1 MSDALGAVIFDLDGV
16 LVDSEPVHWRA
27 SQRLFAPHHLAEAEY
42 ARFIGVAVEP
52 YMEWAR
58 ERFGLDDAADRL
70 VERYEEAVT
79 AEIEA
84 AALPPLDGARELI
97 EASRAR
103 GLRVAVGSQSIAAWV
118 KATLRSAALDGLF
131 DAVVSGDEVER
142 GKPAPDVY
150 LLAAERLGVAPERCV
165 AIEDSP
171 AGLQSAAAAG
181 MLGVQ
186 SRQASSAAEPQP
198 LAQLV
203 VGSLREVDLGRLSCH
218 RRCCPTVA
226 GPSLTLPT
234 VAGPSLTLPTVAG
247 PSLTLPTVAG
257 PSLTLPTVAGPSLTL
272 PTVAGPSLTLPTV
285 AGGCSHVGRLVS
297 LPAPRV
303 HARLG

>member
-181 MLGVQ
+181 MLVVQ

-218 RRCCPTVA
+218 RRCSRRSQ
-226 GPSLTLPT
+226 G
-234 VAGPSLTLPTVAG
+234 
-247 PSLTLPTVAG
+247 
-257 PSLTLPTVAGPSLTL
+257 
-272 PTVAGPSLTLPTV
+272 
-285 AGGCSHVGRLVS
+285 HR
-297 LPAPRV
+297 
-303 HARLG
+303 

>member
-1 MSDALGAVIFDLDGV
+1 MGCSSTPSPCTGGPR
-16 LVDSEPVHWRA
+16 SGCSHRTTSPRPNTRA
-27 SQRLFAPHHLAEAEY
+27 SSASRSSPTWSGRASDSASTM
-42 ARFIGVAVEP
+42 RRIGWSSATRRP
-52 YMEWAR
+52 SR
-58 ERFGLDDAADRL
+58 
-70 VERYEEAVT
+70 
-79 AEIEA
+79 AEIEV

-142 GKPAPDVY
+142 GKPRAGRVSAGGRAARGRARALRRDRG
-150 LLAAERLGVAPERCV
+150 LACGPAVGGRGRDARRAVA
-165 AIEDSP
+165 
-171 AGLQSAAAAG
+171 AGLEHRGAAAARAARRRLAPRG
-181 MLGVQ
+181 RPRAVVMP
-186 SRQASSAAEPQP
+186 SSM
-198 LAQLV
+198 
-203 VGSLREVDLGRLSCH
+203 
-218 RRCCPTVA
+218 
-226 GPSLTLPT
+226 
-234 VAGPSLTLPTVAG
+234 
-247 PSLTLPTVAG
+247 
-257 PSLTLPTVAGPSLTL
+257 LPTVAGPSLTL

>member
-1 MSDALGAVIFDLDGV
+1 MSGALEAVIFDLDGV
-16 LVDSEPVHWRA
+16 LVDSEPVHRRA
-27 SQRLFAPHHLAEAEY
+27 SRRLFAPRHLAEVEY

-58 ERFGLDDAADRL
+58 ERFGLDDPVERL
-70 VERYEEAVT
+70 VERYGEAVT

-84 AALPPLDGARELI
+84 GALPPLDGARELI

-103 GLRVAVGSQSIAAWV
+103 GLRAAVGSQSIAAWV
-118 KATLRSAALDGLF
+118 EATLQSAGLDGLF

-181 MLGVQ
+181 MLVVQ
-186 SRQASSAAEPQP
+186 SRQASSAAEPQA

-203 VGSLREVDLGRLSCH
+203 VGSLREVDLGRLSRH
-218 RRCCPTVA
+218 R
-226 GPSLTLPT
+226 
-234 VAGPSLTLPTVAG
+234 
-247 PSLTLPTVAG
+247 
-257 PSLTLPTVAGPSLTL
+257 
-272 PTVAGPSLTLPTV
+272 
-285 AGGCSHVGRLVS
+285 
-297 LPAPRV
+297 
-303 HARLG
+303 